1 MLDQEIKNQLR
12 ELFQPISRRIVLLY
26 DEFKNAKQHEL
37 LSLLRDITESSPSIT
52 MESSH
57 FTCPVPRFN
66 IQRDGH
72 PTGISFIGIPG
83 GHEFSSLVLGILNAA
98 GLGKLPD
105 GGIQQRIKNIKGS
118 GDLRTFI
125 SLSCENCPDVVQAMN
140 LIALYNPA
148 LRHTMVDGEF
158 AQEEIKKLNI
168 LGVPSVLAGTD
179 IISVGKSSLAEL
191 LDQLEAYFGVTEKVF
206 NDLGRFDF
214 IAVGGGP
221 AGVSAAI
228 YAARKGLKTAL
239 ITENIGGQVKETGGI
254 ENLISIRQ
262 TKGPELAAQLAAHM
276 ADYNIEILAN
286 RRVSSI
292 INNGHKEIVLTSGEI
307 VQSQSIVLTTGAT
320 WRQLGIP
327 GEKEYIG
334 RGVGFCPH
342 CDGPFFKGKRVAVVG
357 GGNSGVEAAID
368 LAGLAAKV
376 SLFEFLPTLKADR
389 VLVSKLEELENVEII
404 TNAAVK
410 MIEGDGNQ
418 VTGLHFLNREE
429 DEEKLLELD
438 GVFIQIG
445 LQPNSSMVK
454 DLVELNSAGEIIVD
468 ENCRTSVQGIYAAG
482 DVTTVPFKQIIISMG
497 EGAKA
502 ALSAFQD
509 QMIHG

>member
-1 MLDQEIKNQLR
+1 MLDQSIKNQLM
-12 ELFQPISRRIVLLY
+12 ELFQPIRQEIGLIFEDSEHEKQGEMLTLLGELAQTSPRIIARSSG
-26 DEFKNAKQHEL
+26 NSAKAPGF
-37 LSLLRDITESSPSIT
+37 RIYI
-52 MESSH
+52 
-57 FTCPVPRFN
+57 
-66 IQRDGH
+66 DGQ
-72 PTGISFIGIPG
+72 PTGIGFVGIPG
-83 GHEFSSLVLGILNAA
+83 GHEFSSLVLAILNVA
-98 GLGKLPD
+98 GFGKLPD
-105 GGIQQRIKNIKGS
+105 DGIQQRIKNIRGS
-118 GDLRTFI
+118 GELKTFI

-140 LIALYNPA
+140 LVALYNA
-148 LRHTMVDGEF
+148 ELRHTMVDGEF
-158 AQEEIKKLNI
+158 VQEEIKNLNI
-168 LGVPSVLAGTD
+168 LGVPSVVAGTEVL
-179 IISVGKSSLAEL
+179 SVGKSNLAEL
-191 LDQLEAYFGVTEKVF
+191 LDRLEAHFGVTQKVSG
-206 NDLGRFDF
+206 DLGVFDF

-221 AGVSAAI
+221 AGASAAI

-262 TKGPELAAQLAAHM
+262 TRGPELAAQLAAHM
-276 ADYNIEILAN
+276 ADYEIEILAN

-292 INNGHKEIVLTSGEI
+292 INSDFKEIILTSGEI
-307 VQSQSIVLTTGAT
+307 VRGRSIVLTTGAI

-342 CDGPFFKGKRVAVVG
+342 CDGPFFKDKRIAVVG

-368 LAGLAAKV
+368 LAGLASRV
-376 SLFEFLPTLKADR
+376 TLFEYLPDLKADK
-389 VLVSKLEELENVEII
+389 VLVSKLEKLKNVEII

-410 MIEGDGNQ
+410 AIEGDGNQ
-418 VTGLHFLNREE
+418 VTGLRFLTRVG
-429 DEEKLLELD
+429 DEEKLIELD
-438 GVFIQIG
+438 GVFVQIG
-445 LQPNSSMVK
+445 LQPNSFMVK
-454 DLVELNSAGEIIVD
+454 DLVDLTPSGEIIVD
-468 ENCRTSVQGIYAAG
+468 QNCRTSVQGIYAAG

>member
-26 DEFKNAKQHEL
+26 DESKNAKQHEL

-206 NDLGRFDF
+206 NDLGR
-214 IAVGGGP
+214 
-221 AGVSAAI
+221 
-228 YAARKGLKTAL
+228 
-239 ITENIGGQVKETGGI
+239 
-254 ENLISIRQ
+254 
-262 TKGPELAAQLAAHM
+262 
-276 ADYNIEILAN
+276 
-286 RRVSSI
+286 
-292 INNGHKEIVLTSGEI
+292 
-307 VQSQSIVLTTGAT
+307 
-320 WRQLGIP
+320 
-327 GEKEYIG
+327 
-334 RGVGFCPH
+334 
-342 CDGPFFKGKRVAVVG
+342 
-357 GGNSGVEAAID
+357 
-368 LAGLAAKV
+368 
-376 SLFEFLPTLKADR
+376 
-389 VLVSKLEELENVEII
+389 
-404 TNAAVK
+404 
-410 MIEGDGNQ
+410 
-418 VTGLHFLNREE
+418 
-429 DEEKLLELD
+429 
-438 GVFIQIG
+438 
-445 LQPNSSMVK
+445 
-454 DLVELNSAGEIIVD
+454 
-468 ENCRTSVQGIYAAG
+468 
-482 DVTTVPFKQIIISMG
+482 
-497 EGAKA
+497 
-502 ALSAFQD
+502 
-509 QMIHG
+509 

>member
-1 MLDQEIKNQLR
+1 MLFR
-12 ELFQPISRRIVLLY
+12 S
-26 DEFKNAKQHEL
+26 
-37 LSLLRDITESSPSIT
+37 
-52 MESSH
+52 
-57 FTCPVPRFN
+57 
-66 IQRDGH
+66 
-72 PTGISFIGIPG
+72 
-83 GHEFSSLVLGILNAA
+83 
-98 GLGKLPD
+98 
-105 GGIQQRIKNIKGS
+105 
-118 GDLRTFI
+118 
-125 SLSCENCPDVVQAMN
+125 
-140 LIALYNPA
+140 
-148 LRHTMVDGEF
+148 
-158 AQEEIKKLNI
+158 
-168 LGVPSVLAGTD
+168 
-179 IISVGKSSLAEL
+179 
-191 LDQLEAYFGVTEKVF
+191 
-206 NDLGRFDF
+206 
-214 IAVGGGP
+214 
-221 AGVSAAI
+221 
-228 YAARKGLKTAL
+228 
-239 ITENIGGQVKETGGI
+239 TGGI

-410 MIEGDGNQ
+410 MIEGDGDQ

-429 DEEKLLELD
+429 GEEKLLELD